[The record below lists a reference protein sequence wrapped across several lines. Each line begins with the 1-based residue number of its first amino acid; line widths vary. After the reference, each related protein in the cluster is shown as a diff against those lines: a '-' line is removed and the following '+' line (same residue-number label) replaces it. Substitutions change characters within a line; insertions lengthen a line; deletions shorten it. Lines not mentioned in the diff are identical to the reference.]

1 MEKLNFKNNET
12 KLNKITM
19 DTFQNNIKNAID
31 EIIETEAELLGSYF
45 DVSTVFKKVIKHG
58 KVVHV
63 VFNGKTISAIPNNTA
78 ILAIGYESKLGSAEC
93 GKLGGISDNQYKVDT
108 PLWAYVNNNTLLVP
122 YIPSNKWVYF
132 NFSFIIN

>member
-1 MEKLNFKNNET
+1 MEKLNFKNNKT
-12 KLNKITM
+12 KLNKTTM
-19 DTFQNNIKNAID
+19 DTFQNNIENAID

-45 DVSTVFKKVIKHG
+45 DVSTVVKKVIKHG

-63 VFNGKTISAIPNNTA
+63 VFNGKTISAIPDNTA

-93 GKLGGISDNQYKVDT
+93 GKLGGMSDNRYRVNT
-108 PLWAYVNNNTLLVP
+108 PVWAYVVDNALRVQE
-122 YIPSNKWVYF
+122 IPSNKWVYF

>member
-12 KLNKITM
+12 KLNKTTM
-19 DTFQNNIKNAID
+19 DTFQSNIENAID

-45 DVSTVFKKVIKHG
+45 DASTVVKKVIKHG

-63 VFNGKTISAIPNNTA
+63 VFNGKTINTIPDNTS
-78 ILAIGYESKLGSAEC
+78 ILAIGYESKLGSAES
-93 GKLGGISDNQYKVDT
+93 GALGGMNENRYRVNN
-108 PLWAYVNNNTLLVP
+108 PVWAYVVDNTLRVQE
-122 YIPSNKWVYF
+122 IPSNKWVYF